1 MAEQVQSVSRRKGV
15 LRRLGRHV
23 RDLMIGTFPL
33 ELGTERGLVLPIR
46 NRSELSVYHNIF
58 VQRVYRLD
66 AFTSE
71 LGPLDE
77 PTVFDAGAN
86 TGQFAAAVFDRWPRA
101 RVHAFEP
108 QEDLIRRIHEFAA
121 LNGLEN
127 RFVVN
132 WVAIGRRAGIQ
143 EFYQNRNPISASL
156 IKQKAA
162 RRTIRR
168 VVRVSVTTLDEYAQ
182 AHSIDRV
189 DILKLDVEGVEL
201 DTLNS
206 ATRVLKDVRLL
217 FLEVH
222 PPLSTFGE
230 AARILQKS
238 GLVCV
243 APVPPPE
250 DTVQANCVF
259 ARRAA

>member
-1 MAEQVQSVSRRKGV
+1 M
-15 LRRLGRHV
+15 
-23 RDLMIGTFPL
+23 P
-33 ELGTERGLVLPIR
+33 TERGLLIPIR

-58 VQRVYRLD
+58 VQRVYPLD
-66 AFTSE
+66 AFASE

-86 TGQFAAAVFDRWPRA
+86 TGQFAGAIFDRWPRA

-108 QEDLIRRIHEFAA
+108 QTDLIRRIREFAA

-127 RFVVN
+127 RLVVN
-132 WVAIGRRAGIQ
+132 WVAIGGSCGVQ

-156 IKQKAA
+156 IRQKAA

-168 VVRVSVTTLDEYAQ
+168 VAQVSVTTLDEYAR
-182 AHSIDRV
+182 AHGVDRV

-201 DTLNS
+201 EALGG
-206 ATRVLKDVRLL
+206 AARVLKDVRLL

-222 PPLSTFGE
+222 PPFSTFGE
-230 AARILQKS
+230 AERVLEQS

-243 APVPPPE
+243 APVTPPD

-259 ARRAA
+259 ARGAAPPVA